1 MQVRTDNREL
11 AGMEKLVSELEE
23 KTFVLQEE
31 LQEIDSQFDEELDAK
46 LAQYKVRICNSLQV
60 LQSLHSTTCN

>member
-46 LAQYKVRICNSLQV
+46 LAQYKVRISNSLQL
-60 LQSLHSTTCN
+60 LQSLYTTTCN